1 MQGIHSGYHVNQQL
15 NDAVGC
21 LENILFTQQRDHICT
36 PARKAAKYLYYLV
49 LMCPIFFPLSFLP
62 FPPLPLFCPFP
73 AAGMHRTKEGHREDV
88 RHEVHE
94 QTAVH
99 RER

>member
-1 MQGIHSGYHVNQQL
+1 ML
-15 NDAVGC
+15 NF
-21 LENILFTQQRDHICT
+21 I
-36 PARKAAKYLYYLV
+36 
-49 LMCPIFFPLSFLP
+49 FLP
-62 FPPLPLFCPFP
+62 PPILSLL
-73 AAGMHRTKEGHREDV
+73 AAGMHCAKEGHREDV

>member
-1 MQGIHSGYHVNQQL
+1 MQGIHSGYRVNQQL

-21 LENILFTQQRDHICT
+21 LENILFAQQRDRICT

-49 LMCPIFFPLSFLP
+49 LMCPILFLCLFSLPPPSLCSVLS
-62 FPPLPLFCPFP
+62 
-73 AAGMHRTKEGHREDV
+73 GMHCTKEGHREDV

>member
-1 MQGIHSGYHVNQQL
+1 
-15 NDAVGC
+15 
-21 LENILFTQQRDHICT
+21 
-36 PARKAAKYLYYLV
+36 
-49 LMCPIFFPLSFLP
+49 MCPILFLCLFSLPPP
-62 FPPLPLFCPFP
+62 FPLFCPFP
-73 AAGMHRTKEGHREDV
+73 AAGMHCTKEGHREDV

>member
-1 MQGIHSGYHVNQQL
+1 MQILYANCL
-15 NDAVGC
+15 NKC
-21 LENILFTQQRDHICT
+21 LSCAN
-36 PARKAAKYLYYLV
+36 V
-49 LMCPIFFPLSFLP
+49 LNFVLLSPP
-62 FPPLPLFCPFP
+62 FLPLFLSVLSLL
-73 AAGMHRTKEGHREDV
+73 AVGMHCAEEGHGEDV